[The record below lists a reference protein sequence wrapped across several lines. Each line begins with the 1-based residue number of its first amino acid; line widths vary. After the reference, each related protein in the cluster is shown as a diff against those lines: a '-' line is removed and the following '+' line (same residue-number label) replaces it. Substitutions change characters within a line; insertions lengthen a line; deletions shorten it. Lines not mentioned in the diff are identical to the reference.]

1 MRMRE
6 ELQQNNLKAKL
17 HQAKYNAA
25 RTALLM
31 LVGTDEEGFEW
42 KEMRDSDIWC
52 MQDPKQ
58 GEKRH
63 KEKKEST
70 LEQRNTENLDGP
82 GVGEGYQ
89 WVSWIWESAGANA
102 DGETGMRDGKLT
114 LVIYRTAHYSFPGL

>member
-1 MRMRE
+1 MRMCE

-17 HQAKYNAA
+17 HQAKYNVA
-25 RTALLM
+25 RTALLT
-31 LVGTDEEGFEW
+31 LVGTNEEGFEW
-42 KEMRDSDIWC
+42 KEMRDSDIQC

-58 GEKRH
+58 EKKCAEWEKRH
-63 KEKKEST
+63 KEKKRST

-102 DGETGMRDGKLT
+102 DGETGM
-114 LVIYRTAHYSFPGL
+114 